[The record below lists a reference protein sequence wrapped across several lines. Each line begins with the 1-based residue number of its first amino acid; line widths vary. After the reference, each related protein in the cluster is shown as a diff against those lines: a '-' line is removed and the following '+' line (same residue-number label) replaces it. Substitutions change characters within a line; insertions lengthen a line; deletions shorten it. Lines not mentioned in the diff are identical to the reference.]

1 MANRDNAAR
10 KPSLRPD
17 FATLG
22 GLLLAAG
29 GILGGLLIEGGRL
42 TDIAQVTALMIVL
55 GGTIG
60 AVMVTTPLKTLLRA
74 VKCLGSV
81 FMEQGESPEEV
92 IEEILGYA
100 TKARKNSIMS
110 LEDDLE
116 NVSDPFLRKA
126 LMLSVDGTD

>member
-1 MANRDNAAR
+1 MASRDNGAN
-10 KPSLRPD
+10 KPSFRPD

-29 GILGGLLIEGGRL
+29 GILGGLVIEGGRL
-42 TDIAQVTALMIVL
+42 TDIAQLTALMIVL

-74 VKCLGSV
+74 AKCLGSV
-81 FMEQGESPEEV
+81 FMEQAQSPEEV

-100 TKARKNSIMS
+100 TKARKHSIMS
-110 LEDDLE
+110 L
-116 NVSDPFLRKA
+116 
-126 LMLSVDGTD
+126 